1 MFRAVF
7 LLLEGSKH
15 SFDAVR
21 QCSRSFR
28 RVSAFGPDGK
38 GGIGI
43 AEHLKTWV
51 PVTKWLAF
59 SSGKRQNCL
68 LHGLL
73 PEMIRTP
80 CRGSPKGSDMT
91 LTLEDLASLRE
102 GWDVELKKAG
112 GQDGRGAVPASLWET
127 YSALAN
133 TQGGIIILGIEERA
147 GGGLH
152 VRGLADPDRVER
164 DLWNGLFDRKK
175 VSVNL
180 LDRESVRRDEV
191 DGSVVLVLHVPRAS
205 RRQRPV
211 FLNNNPLTGTYVRG
225 HEGDRRCSPE
235 EVRRMLADADE
246 SCSRDSRV
254 LPGYTLEDLDP
265 ASLSAYRQLFRL
277 SSANHAF
284 LAEDDLGLL
293 RKLGVWKR
301 DRETGEEGP
310 TLAAVLMLGREE
322 AIREHLPHVHLDYR
336 ELPADEGGGAAAVRW
351 LDRVTLDGTWS
362 GNVLGFYQRVMP
374 KLVAGLKVPFHL
386 EPDLLRRD
394 ETHVH
399 EALREALAN
408 SLVHAD
414 YTASSGIRIVRK
426 PDGYEFLNPGTL
438 LLPIEQIRAGGTS
451 ECRNPLLQHMFRLA
465 GIGEKAG
472 SGFPTILRAWR
483 EQHWRAPLLEDD
495 VDRCETR
502 LRLGVTSLFP
512 EATLDALRVRFGDRF
527 RRLTEDARLA
537 LATAWTEGRVTNRR
551 LRELSSRHARD
562 LTLLL
567 STLVEGGFL
576 VPHAERR
583 ARWYTVARL
592 PGSEPSSVQSSV
604 QSRGESSVQ
613 SGPSSVQSSVLSERS
628 SVQSS
633 VQSHGES
640 SVQSGPSS
648 VQSTEA
654 TEGGLPARV
663 AGRRWARREDV
674 RQAVLLVCRDEFV
687 PLPELAAALNRSPQ
701 ALRIHHLAEMVESG
715 QLELRHPGKP
725 NHPSQAY
732 RAADPG

>member
-1 MFRAVF
+1 
-7 LLLEGSKH
+7 
-15 SFDAVR
+15 
-21 QCSRSFR
+21 
-28 RVSAFGPDGK
+28 
-38 GGIGI
+38 
-43 AEHLKTWV
+43 
-51 PVTKWLAF
+51 
-59 SSGKRQNCL
+59 
-68 LHGLL
+68 
-73 PEMIRTP
+73 
-80 CRGSPKGSDMT
+80 MT
-91 LTLEDLASLRE
+91 LTLEDLAALRE

-133 TQGGIIILGIEERA
+133 THGGIIVLGIEERA
-147 GGGLH
+147 GGTLH
-152 VRGLADPDRVER
+152 VRGLGDPDRVER
-164 DLWNGLFDRKK
+164 DLWNGLFDRRK

-180 LDRESVRRDEV
+180 LERESVRRDEV
-191 DGSVVLVLHVPRAS
+191 DGKVVLVLQAPRAP

-254 LPGYTLEDLDP
+254 LPRYTLADLDP

-277 SSANHAF
+277 SSPNHAF
-284 LAEDDLGLL
+284 LAEDDSGLL

-336 ELPADEGGGAAAVRW
+336 EFPAEDEGGAAAVRW

-362 GNVLGFYQRVMP
+362 GNVLGFYQRVLP

-399 EALREALAN
+399 EALREALVN

-414 YTASSGIRIVRK
+414 YSASSGIRIFRK

-465 GIGEKAG
+465 GLGEKAG

-495 VDRCETR
+495 VDRYETR

-512 EATLDALRVRFGDRF
+512 EATLEALRSRFGDRF

-537 LATAWTEGRVTNRR
+537 LATAWTEGRVTNGR

-576 VPHAERR
+576 VPHAQRR
-583 ARWYTVARL
+583 ARWYSVSQL
-592 PGSEPSSVQSSV
+592 PGSVQSSAESSVQTGQSSEQSSV
-604 QSRGESSVQ
+604 QSTMA
-613 SGPSSVQSSVLSERS
+613 L
-628 SVQSS
+628 
-633 VQSHGES
+633 
-640 SVQSGPSS
+640 
-648 VQSTEA
+648 
-654 TEGGLPARV
+654 EGDLPARV
-663 AGRRWARREDV
+663 AGARWARREDV
-674 RQAVLLVCRDEFV
+674 RQAVLLVCSERFV
-687 PLPELAAALNRSPQ
+687 PLTELAEALNRSPET
-701 ALRIHHLAEMVESG
+701 LRTHYLAEMVESG
-715 QLELRHPGKP
+715 ELELRHPGKP
-725 NHPSQAY
+725 NHPDQAY
-732 RAADPG
+732 RAAERRDGLL